1 MPRADAEEL
10 LSRHLA
16 GEFDQV
22 ANEAIPIGARVCLF
36 EGRFDSW
43 RATVT
48 GREKGDRF
56 TVKLLGEN
64 VHLNKVSPYSVRP
77 ALGSDLRR
85 QVLQSGGIAD
95 MAGSVAVK
103 VASGPILDIPSLG
116 PVPKNCFD
124 EFWPLPITH
133 GSGLRW
139 SPGHILGRPV
149 STEGGNQL

>member
-1 MPRADAEEL
+1 MPRADVEEL

-22 ANEAIPIGARVCLF
+22 ANEAIPIGARVCLV
-36 EGRFDSW
+36 EGRFDNW
-43 RATVT
+43 LATVT
-48 GREKGDRF
+48 GREKGGRF

-95 MAGSVAVK
+95 DKRGDWNWW
-103 VASGPILDIPSLG
+103 SG
-116 PVPKNCFD
+116 
-124 EFWPLPITH
+124 
-133 GSGLRW
+133 R
-139 SPGHILGRPV
+139 
-149 STEGGNQL
+149 